1 MSLARSPSIRSFVW
15 IGAAGVLSSGCF
27 SYVPAELGTVPPGQD
42 VRVHLAGE
50 GVAAD
55 LAAISNR
62 PSLSLDGTL
71 IGGDSDQLVLRVPV
85 AYQTSSIGT
94 RTLGQDLTI
103 PASSITQLELREFDR
118 SRTWLVVGAGVAA
131 LAATLGSFGQGTPN
145 PEIPPREEDPAGFR
159 GAGWWIS
166 LLSIPVG

>member
-1 MSLARSPSIRSFVW
+1 M
-15 IGAAGVLSSGCF
+15 
-27 SYVPAELGTVPPGQD
+27 PPGQD

-71 IGGDSDQLVLRVPV
+71 IGGDSDQLILRVPV
-85 AYQTSSIGT
+85 TEQTAGIGT

-103 PASSITQLELREFDR
+103 PASSITQLELREFN
-118 SRTWLVVGAGVAA
+118 RTRTGLVIGAGVAA
-131 LAATLGSFGQGTPN
+131 LVATLLSFGKGVPN
-145 PEIPPREEDPAGFR
+145 PEVPPDEEDPAGFR
-159 GAGWWIS
+159 GVGFRIS
-166 LLSIPVG
+166 LLSVRIR